1 MLTTTMVVMEP
12 GSDWPGQIGDSM
24 NVVAGHKGDDLL
36 RRAQEKLG
44 ALWRNETR
52 VRVAVLA
59 CNSATDR
66 GAAVRRAQVA
76 HTLLDA
82 VSHSS
87 FGRLILGASERA
99 SHPLRQEL
107 LALAHALTVG
117 LGGSTPRVS
126 LLCGDRSA
134 AEEVGA
140 LDYRGARKVARA
152 FERVSGPSRLLPSG

>member
-1 MLTTTMVVMEP
+1 
-12 GSDWPGQIGDSM
+12 
-24 NVVAGHKGDDLL
+24 
-36 RRAQEKLG
+36 
-44 ALWRNETR
+44 
-52 VRVAVLA
+52 
-59 CNSATDR
+59 
-66 GAAVRRAQVA
+66 
-76 HTLLDA
+76 
-82 VSHSS
+82 
-87 FGRLILGASERA
+87 LGASERA

-134 AEEVGA
+134 AEEVDA